1 MAILSY
7 EMEEMY
13 NRKMDNL
20 LKDYHADITDEEVQD
35 IYNYLNEKAT
45 FTSLQYRFLCWAGK
59 RLNKSVK
66 IEQPL
71 IPEIE
76 IFELTKFRADYVN
89 SEQRLTLFNA
99 LDEYLA
105 EIKIRFNI
113 QDDLKILIGGSFTER
128 DNLVPND
135 IDLVVISPAHLNT
148 DPRFN
153 EILERVLNRIPQG
166 IDIHFL
172 PDDYS
177 IENYK
182 AYSNLTH
189 LGNKAQDKQKLTE
202 LSNNSFTPRTVIQ
215 IQI

>member
-20 LKDYHADITDEEVQD
+20 LKDYHADITDEEVQG

-76 IFELTKFRADYVN
+76 IFELTKFRANYVN

-99 LDEYLA
+99 LDEYIA
-105 EIKIRFNI
+105 ELKSRFNI
-113 QDDLKILIGGSFTER
+113 EDDLKILIGGSFTER

-148 DPRFN
+148 DPCFN
-153 EILERVLNRIPQG
+153 EILERVQNRIPQG

-177 IENYK
+177 IESYK

>member
-1 MAILSY
+1 MLSS
-7 EMEEMY
+7 EMEEMF

-20 LKDYHADITDEEVQD
+20 FKDYHADFTEEEIQD

-76 IFELTKFRADYVN
+76 IFELTKFRVDYVN
-89 SEQRLTLFNA
+89 SVQRLALFNA
-99 LDEYLA
+99 LEEYIADL
-105 EIKIRFNI
+105 KNRFRI
-113 QDDLKILIGGSFTER
+113 QDDLKILIGGSFTDR

-135 IDLVVISPAHLNT
+135 IDLVVISPAYLNK
-148 DPRFN
+148 DPRFH
-153 EILERVLNRIPQG
+153 EILEQVLDRIPQG

-177 IENYK
+177 IKNYK

-202 LSNNSFTPRTVIQ
+202 LSNNSFTARTVIQ

>member
-1 MAILSY
+1 MAILSS
-7 EMEEMY
+7 EMKEMY
-13 NRKMDNL
+13 NRRMDNL
-20 LKDYHADITDEEVQD
+20 FKDYHADFTEEEIQD

-59 RLNKSVK
+59 RLNKPVK
-66 IEQPL
+66 VQQPL
-71 IPEIE
+71 IPKIE
-76 IFELTKFRADYVN
+76 IFELTTFRSDYVN
-89 SEQRLTLFNA
+89 SEQRLALFKTLE
-99 LDEYLA
+99 EYIAGL
-105 EIKIRFNI
+105 KSRFNI
-113 QDDLKILIGGSFTER
+113 QDDLIILIGGSFTDR

-135 IDLVVISPAHLNT
+135 IDLVVISPAHLNM
-148 DPRFN
+148 DPRFH
-153 EILERVLNRIPQG
+153 EILENVLERIPQG

-177 IENYK
+177 MENYK

-202 LSNNSFTPRTVIQ
+202 LSNNAFSARTVIQ